1 MNHDVARDATRTI
14 LPFSDRQSTTFMVI
28 VRSWKRAKLTSSI
41 GHVSHHV
48 PCGPG
53 INIIGVKWAIAKT
66 IATEL
71 DVERWSLPVTQEAE

>member
-1 MNHDVARDATRTI
+1 V
-14 LPFSDRQSTTFMVI
+14 
-28 VRSWKRAKLTSSI
+28 LTSSI

-71 DVERWSLPVTQEAE
+71 DIERWSRPVGQEAE